1 MKKFSI
7 LFMVFILSY
16 ITVVFSQEGT
26 TWKTLVYKNYT
37 IDYPANK
44 RLVKNSPEGNFTIY
58 LLQQQTDNVMMKIND
73 LAGYMLDIDSY
84 AFQYGDEYFRRAN
97 ITVLEDKTITLNKQ
111 PCHKFVVT
119 QDDGHGEIEYK
130 VMVYIWV
137 KNNWAYNLTF
147 ATKPDKYEELKPIAE
162 KVAESFKFTK

>member
-1 MKKFSI
+1 MKKF
-7 LFMVFILSY
+7 LFFLALFIFLHE
-16 ITVVFSQEGT
+16 IVAFTQEST
-26 TWKTLVYKNYT
+26 TWKTLIYKNYT

-73 LAGYMLDIDSY
+73 LAGYMLDLDSY
-84 AFQYGDEYFRRAN
+84 AFQYGDEYFRRTN

-111 PCHKFVVT
+111 PCHKFVAT
-119 QDDGHGEIEYK
+119 QDDGHGEIEFK

-147 ATKPDKYEELKPIAE
+147 TAKPDKYDELKPIAQ
-162 KVAESFKFTK
+162 KVVQSFKYTK

>member
-1 MKKFSI
+1 MKKI
-7 LFMVFILSY
+7 LFLALFIF
-16 ITVVFSQEGT
+16 IHEIVAFTQEST
-26 TWKTLVYKNYT
+26 TWKTLIYKNYS

-58 LLQQQTDNVMMKIND
+58 LLQQQTDND
-73 LAGYMLDIDSY
+73 LAGYMLDLDSY
-84 AFQYGDEYFRRAN
+84 AFQYGDEYFRKAN
-97 ITVLEDKTITLNKQ
+97 ITILEDKTITLNKQ

-147 ATKPDKYEELKPIAE
+147 AAKPDKYVELKPLAQ
-162 KVAESFKFTK
+162 KVAESFKFIK